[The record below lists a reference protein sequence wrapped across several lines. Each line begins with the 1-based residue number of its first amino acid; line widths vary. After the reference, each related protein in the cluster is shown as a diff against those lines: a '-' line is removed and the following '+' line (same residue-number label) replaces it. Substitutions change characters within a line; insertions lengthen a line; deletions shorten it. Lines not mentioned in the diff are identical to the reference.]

1 MAWLN
6 DRRPSWPDGAHP
18 LLPVIVQDEA
28 DGTVLM
34 LAWADPGAVEATER
48 TGLAHFWSRSRQA
61 TWRKGETSGN
71 ELRVTGLAVDCDG
84 DAILYRVTATG
95 PTCHTGTRS
104 CFDTDAGALP
114 APDLAV
120 LTALE
125 RTIGSRRAA
134 NPSSSY
140 TARLLATGTRRPA
153 EKVTEEAGE
162 VALAGAL
169 GTDDELANESADL
182 LYHLLVLLAAR
193 DVPLQRV
200 LDVLRARAR

>member
-1 MAWLN
+1 MAWLT
-6 DRRPSWPDGAHP
+6 DRRPVWPDDPHP

-28 DGTVLM
+28 DGAVLM
-34 LAWADPGAVEATER
+34 LAWADAAAVEATEQ

-61 TWRKGETSGN
+61 SWRKGETSRN

-84 DAILYRVTATG
+84 DAILYRATATG

-120 LTALE
+120 LSALE
-125 RTIGSRRAA
+125 RTIGARRHAD
-134 NPSSSY
+134 PSSSY

-169 GTDDELANESADL
+169 GSDEELANESADL

-193 DVPLQRV
+193 DVPLRQV
-200 LDVLRARAR
+200 LDVLRDRAR

>member
-1 MAWLN
+1 MAWLT
-6 DRRPSWPDGAHP
+6 DRRPSWPDDPRP

-34 LAWADPGAVEATER
+34 LAWADAHAVEATER

-61 TWRKGETSGN
+61 PWRKGETSGN
-71 ELRVTGLAVDCDG
+71 QLRVTGLAVDCDG
-84 DAILYRVTATG
+84 DAILYRAAARG

-120 LTALE
+120 LSALE
-125 RTIGSRRAA
+125 RTIDGRRAA
-134 NPSSSY
+134 DPATSY
-140 TARLLATGTRRPA
+140 TARLLAGGTRRPA

-169 GTDDELANESADL
+169 GTAEELANESADL

-193 DVPLQRV
+193 DVPLRRV
-200 LDVLRARAR
+200 LDVLRERAR

>member
-1 MAWLN
+1 MAWLT
-6 DRRPSWPDGAHP
+6 DRRPSWPDDPHP

-34 LAWADPGAVEATER
+34 LAWADAEAVDATER
-48 TGLAHFWSRSRQA
+48 TGLAHFWSRSRGA
-61 TWRKGETSGN
+61 PWRKGETSGN

-84 DAILYRVTATG
+84 DAILYRAAPSG
-95 PTCHTGTRS
+95 PACHTGTRS

-125 RTIGSRRAA
+125 RTISARRDADPAA
-134 NPSSSY
+134 SY

-169 GTDDELANESADL
+169 GTDEELTNESADL

-193 DVPLQRV
+193 EVPLRRV
-200 LDVLRARAR
+200 LDVLRERAR

>member
-1 MAWLN
+1 VAWLS
-6 DRRPSWPDGAHP
+6 DRRPVWPDEPHP
-18 LLPVIVQDEA
+18 LLPVIVQDDA

-34 LAWADPGAVEATER
+34 LAWADADAVETTER

-61 TWRKGETSGN
+61 SWRKGETSGN
-71 ELRVTGLAVDCDG
+71 ELRVSGLAVDCDG
-84 DAILYRVTATG
+84 DAILYRATATG

-104 CFDTDAGALP
+104 CFDLDAGALP

-120 LTALE
+120 LSALE
-125 RTIGSRRAA
+125 GTIGARRDA
-134 NPSSSY
+134 NPASSY

-153 EKVTEEAGE
+153 EKVIEEAGE

-169 GTDDELANESADL
+169 GTTEELANESADL

-193 DVPLQRV
+193 DLPLRRV
-200 LDVLRARAR
+200 LDVLRDRAR